1 MTSEAKLEAN
11 RQNAR
16 KSTGPKTPKGRA
28 VVAKNAMKHGL
39 LSKEVL
45 MAHESKAD
53 FLAFARKMQA
63 ELSPMSELEE
73 LLVDRIIST
82 VWRLRRAI
90 AIETMYFEREKW
102 DEDEEWNMWEK
113 NDGKPLRWN
122 LIKKSHVPLTRYEVQ
137 LERSLYKAIRELRE
151 IQRNRPTPAM
161 ESDLELDAID
171 P

>member
-1 MTSEAKLEAN
+1 MIGEAKLEAN
-11 RQNAR
+11 RQNAQ
-16 KSTGPKTPKGRA
+16 KSTGPKTPQGKA
-28 VVAKNAMKHGL
+28 VVSKNAMKHEL

-63 ELSPMSELEE
+63 ELLPMSELEE

-102 DEDEEWNMWEK
+102 DEVEEWNMWEK

-122 LIKKSHVPLTRYEVQ
+122 RIKKSHVLLTRYEVQ
-137 LERSLYKAIRELRE
+137 LDRSLYKAIRELRE
-151 IQRNRPTPAM
+151 IQRNRLTPAV
-161 ESDLELDAID
+161 EPVLELDAND